1 MEQLQCENVSVV
13 ERYHCKVDKMYF
25 PSEFMMPSTLASVT
39 CAIQVAQWADNTG
52 NGRDDIIYVIEHA
65 DEGQSNLRNKW
76 K

>member
-1 MEQLQCENVSVV
+1 
-13 ERYHCKVDKMYF
+13 MYF

-39 CAIQVAQWADNTG
+39 CAIQVAHWADNTG